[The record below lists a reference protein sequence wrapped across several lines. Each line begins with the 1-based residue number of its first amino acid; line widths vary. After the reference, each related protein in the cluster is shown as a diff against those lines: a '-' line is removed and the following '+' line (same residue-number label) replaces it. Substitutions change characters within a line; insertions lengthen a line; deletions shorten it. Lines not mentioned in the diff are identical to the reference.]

1 MIWRQNI
8 SDSVQGSRE
17 CAPSTA
23 RAGEELNDRGVALV
37 ITLLL
42 LFLLSVIGL
51 AAVLSSSSDL
61 LINGYYSNYRG
72 SFYAADSGLNIAR
85 QAMYTQLNNTFANDY
100 STFTTPPPA
109 DIAALADNGGVP
121 GTISTYIRK
130 YYGGIKP
137 CPINP
142 PSEVTQT
149 VCYLAGVSNTATPF
163 LTNSWSQSFNI
174 VQPSVT
180 FALAQGFQNPTSK
193 SSCVPTPGVTLNC
206 PTAGFSSVITSYT
219 YTYNYSI
226 TSVGTATGSETST
239 ITENG
244 TFIVKVSGTPPTS
257 STPFSIYGAFVTN
270 WNPCTLG
277 WLVPGTMT
285 GTMFTDGS
293 WGFGG
298 GGTYIFTDPVGQADP
313 DASYWVDGCN
323 LSPNSSY
330 TAPDGE
336 TVSPQFQ
343 DGFQVNQTPIT
354 QPANQ
359 FSQEWAVL
367 DGTGCGENNGN
378 VCGNP
383 TSPSVNTP
391 QNSDLNTALKDINGN
406 AYPPTGAASGVYLDY
421 QNINGTLTMA
431 GGGLFVQGNAQIL
444 LNATNGPAPNN
455 DPLQVFTIMQGG
467 TTTTMT
473 IDLAANGGVGSTTVV
488 SGGTTLTLMGQP
500 ANCSNF
506 YAPPNP
512 HATPPSYCTTVPS
525 LTSGST
531 PGAMVYVNG
540 TITSMTGP
548 GQGVGAIQDGAAVT
562 ITALGDINITGDVI
576 YKTEPV
582 TVAPNQIP
590 GTPVATLIPGSD
602 HNQDLGIFTSNG
614 NIILSSNY
622 PNDNLQVDGSQ
633 AVIGANCAS
642 WSCGFLVN
650 GCINV
655 FNNVGGQIQTNIF
668 GACLNVENTYF
679 DRRYTSRPGFAPPW
693 FPATTVTN
701 IAGTTNPTVITPQR
715 TSWVATSGQ

>member
-1 MIWRQNI
+1 
-8 SDSVQGSRE
+8 
-17 CAPSTA
+17 
-23 RAGEELNDRGVALV
+23 LV

-51 AAVLSSSSDL
+51 AAVMSSSSDL

-85 QAMYTQLNNTFANDY
+85 QAMYTQLNTTFGSDF

-109 DIAALADNGGVP
+109 DIAALADNGGVQ
-121 GTISTYIRK
+121 GSISAYIAK
-130 YYGGIKP
+130 YYGGVKP

-142 PSEVTQT
+142 PAQATQT
-149 VCYLAGVSNTATPF
+149 VCFLNAGTGA
-163 LTNSWSQSFNI
+163 NSWSQSFN
-174 VQPSVT
+174 VVPVGVK
-180 FALAQGFQNPTSK
+180 FALAQGFLNPTPI
-193 SSCVPTPGVTLNC
+193 SSCVPTPGITLDC

-226 TSVGTATGSETST
+226 TSVGTATGSEKST

-244 TFIVKVSGTPPTS
+244 TFIVKVSGTPPSS

-298 GGTYIFTDPVGQADP
+298 GGTYIFTDPVGQVDP

-336 TVSPQFQ
+336 TVAPQFQ
-343 DGFQVNQTPIT
+343 AGFQVSQNSIT

-367 DGTGCGENNGN
+367 DGTGCGENSGN
-378 VCGNP
+378 HCGNP
-383 TSPSVNTP
+383 SSPPVQTP
-391 QNSDLNTALKDINGN
+391 INSDLNTALKDITGN
-406 AYPPTGAASGVYLDY
+406 AYPATGASSGVFLDY
-421 QNINGTLTMA
+421 QNINGTPTMA
-431 GGGLFVQGNAQIL
+431 GGGLYVEGNAQIEL
-444 LNATNGPAPNN
+444 IAQTGPAPGN
-455 DPLQVFTIMQGG
+455 DPLQVFTITQGG

-473 IDLAANGGVGSTTVV
+473 IDLAANGGVGSTKVQ

-506 YAPPNP
+506 YNAPNP
-512 HATPPSYCTTVPS
+512 NGTPPTYCTTVPS
-525 LTSGST
+525 VTTGSL

-540 TITSMTGP
+540 TITSMYGP

-562 ITALGDINITGDVI
+562 ITAKGDVNITGDVV

-590 GTPVATLIPGSD
+590 GTPVATLIPGND
-602 HNQDLGIFTSNG
+602 HNQDLGIFTANG

-633 AVIGANCAS
+633 AVIGQNCAT

-701 IAGTTNPTVITPQR
+701 IAGTTNPTIITPQR